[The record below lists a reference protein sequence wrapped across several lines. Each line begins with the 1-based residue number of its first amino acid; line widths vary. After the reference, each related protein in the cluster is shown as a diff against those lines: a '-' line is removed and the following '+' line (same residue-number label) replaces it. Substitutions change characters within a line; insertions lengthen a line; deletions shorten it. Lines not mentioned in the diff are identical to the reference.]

1 MVEGLEQTGPKKKFL
16 KMKNKKMNKSFT
28 LSVQEQKDIFFLSQP
43 ISGDR
48 DVCEYCA
55 AHRRPWCGVCKPE
68 IKT

>member
-1 MVEGLEQTGPKKKFL
+1 MKK
-16 KMKNKKMNKSFT
+16 KKMNKSFT

-48 DVCEYCA
+48 GVCEYCA